1 MSHDDIVQLFNHALQ
16 KLVVTDM
23 ILLNVDA
30 QERAIAARL
39 AMYLRDDLLFAENHN
54 IFVDVEYNRDGDN
67 LKRPAQG
74 STQVWIAPDIIIHE
88 RKSGACQGEDKYRN
102 DIVYIEVK
110 KNSKESQ
117 ADAQKVLGQMK
128 QRKYQYGVDLY
139 RLSAQEIKLELYEC
153 SGTLKTSCQFDF
165 ASNILREANHG
176 NTH

>member
-1 MSHDDIVQLFNHALQ
+1 MKFTQNNRFFVSHDDIVQLFNHALQ

-74 STQVWIAPDIIIHE
+74 STQVWSRP
-88 RKSGACQGEDKYRN
+88 
-102 DIVYIEVK
+102 
-110 KNSKESQ
+110 
-117 ADAQKVLGQMK
+117 
-128 QRKYQYGVDLY
+128 
-139 RLSAQEIKLELYEC
+139 
-153 SGTLKTSCQFDF
+153 T
-165 ASNILREANHG
+165 
-176 NTH
+176 